1 MSRVERTAIRV
12 LGFGNPEMDFQLMR
26 SLGAASFR
34 GGEPGE
40 IFAARGAIPDESRLW
55 MAAGVRESGRARA
68 RGRLIAA

>member
-1 MSRVERTAIRV
+1 
-12 LGFGNPEMDFQLMR
+12 MDFQLMR

-55 MAAGVRESGRARA
+55 MAAGVRDAGRARA
-68 RGRLIAA
+68 RGSLIAA